1 MTPTFRKVSPNL
13 RKFQLTIFPSLAFN
27 SYNFSTSIFCYA
39 KIPNLVVYLI
49 RTINTSQIPSSYVYR
64 FWYSVMLIK
73 SNLLLIALVCI
84 CAADEPYFVS
94 LKTTESLDNF
104 MEYDQR
110 YPKHL
115 QVRDLISSSVSIGEF
130 KGFAGNFPKE
140 IIDRLKRCPLIQEII
155 EDSTFENLEYE
166 VQDNAPRHL
175 ARVSRRKRLRPNK
188 QYPYIYDNKFMGQG
202 VNAYVI
208 DSGVEVNHPEFEGR
222 ASAGIDFTNEGS
234 GDSNGHGTH
243 VAGLIGSAT
252 YGVAK
257 NVNIVEVKALN
268 SNGAGSL
275 STILSAIDFVVKHRI
290 DSGMKGVANLSLG
303 AYKNHILNKAIEHA
317 TKTGL
322 IFVVAAGNSNI
333 NACTTSPAS
342 SKYAITVG
350 AIDDYNDSVAGFSN
364 WGECVD
370 LFASGAYVK
379 SVNARNPYSS
389 LVLSGTSMASPI
401 VTGMVANLLSEG
413 VAPSKIKP
421 TLLKM
426 AAKNRITKSSLF
438 LRKHTPNRIV
448 YNGIKEKALL
458 AEKLSDEN
466 EN

>member
-1 MTPTFRKVSPNL
+1 
-13 RKFQLTIFPSLAFN
+13 
-27 SYNFSTSIFCYA
+27 
-39 KIPNLVVYLI
+39 
-49 RTINTSQIPSSYVYR
+49 
-64 FWYSVMLIK
+64 MLIK
-73 SNLLLIALVCI
+73 LTLLFIALVRACT
-84 CAADEPYFVS
+84 ADEPYFVS
-94 LKTTESLDNF
+94 LKTTESLDDF
-104 MEYDQR
+104 MEYDRR

-115 QVRDLISSSVSIGEF
+115 QVRHLISASVSIGEF
-130 KGFAGNFPKE
+130 KGFAGNFSKE
-140 IIDRLKRCPLIQEII
+140 VIDRLKRCPLIQDITEDLTFKNLDFEI
-155 EDSTFENLEYE
+155 
-166 VQDNAPRHL
+166 QDDAPRHL
-175 ARVSRRKRLRPNK
+175 ARISRRKRLRPNK
-188 QYPYIYDNKFMGQG
+188 QYPYIYDSQFMGQG

-268 SNGAGSL
+268 SKGAGSL
-275 STILSAIDFVVKHRI
+275 STILSAIDFVVNHRI

-303 AYKNHILNKAIEHA
+303 AYKNHVLNKAIEHA

-322 IFVVAAGNSNI
+322 LFVVAAGNSNI
-333 NACTTSPAS
+333 NACLTSPAS

-379 SVNARNPYSS
+379 SVNARNPHGSS
-389 LVLSGTSMASPI
+389 VLSGTSMASPI

-413 VAPSKIKP
+413 VAPAQLKS

-426 AAKNRITKSSLF
+426 TAKNRITKSSLF

-448 YNGIKEKALL
+448 YNGVKEKALL
-458 AEKLSDEN
+458 AEKLAIE
-466 EN
+466 EEE